1 MRIRHVFIFIFLLLG
16 SFPAVTNTC
25 SAAKE
30 SLTFGLPPFANP
42 SVLQDNFSPLV
53 EYLARAV
60 DQPIEITFSPNYIS
74 HVMNLGRG
82 RIDIG
87 YMGPSP
93 YVKTKDK
100 FGGIELLAQFQ
111 QKEKG
116 NNQMVIF
123 TRSDSD
129 VTTLSDLK
137 GKTFAFGDYQS
148 FGSHF
153 LPRFLLNNHDIPL
166 KKLAAYDYVGSH
178 DNVLLSVLHRD
189 FDAGGVRLDIFNKY
203 RDREL
208 KIIYGPVT
216 IPPHALVC
224 RSSLP
229 EKVKRKLKEALFA
242 LDDPLIYKKI
252 NPAMTGFGPVQ
263 DRDFALARKVID
275 VIESK

>member
-1 MRIRHVFIFIFLLLG
+1 MRIRHVFIALFLLFG
-16 SFPAVTNTC
+16 SFPAVN
-25 SAAKE
+25 SSFAAVRA

-53 EYLARAV
+53 KYLARAV
-60 DQPIEITFSPNYIS
+60 GQPIEITFSPNYIS
-74 HVMNLGRG
+74 HVMRLGSG
-82 RIDIG
+82 MIDIG

-100 FGGIELLAQFQ
+100 FGGIELLAQFRQ
-111 QKEKG
+111 EEKG

-123 TRSDSD
+123 TRSDSNIA
-129 VTTLSDLK
+129 TLADLA

-189 FDAGGVRLDIFNKY
+189 FDAGGVRLDLFNKY

-229 EKVKRKLKEALFA
+229 EEVKKKLKEALFA
-242 LDDPLIYKKI
+242 LDDPLIFRKI
-252 NPAMTGFGPVQ
+252 NPTMTGFGPVQ

-275 VIESK
+275 IIESK